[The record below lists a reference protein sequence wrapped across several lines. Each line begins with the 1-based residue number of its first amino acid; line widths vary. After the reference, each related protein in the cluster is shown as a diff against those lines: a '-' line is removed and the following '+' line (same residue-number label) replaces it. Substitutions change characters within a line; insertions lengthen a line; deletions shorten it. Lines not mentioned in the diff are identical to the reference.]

1 MLGLGRKK
9 RKKRREP
16 RFDSHPEELLDLR
29 LGPKDRA
36 HGYARA
42 DEDLEEDEEEEE
54 AAPVKKRRGRKAAP
68 EPEPEEDEEEEE
80 EEEAEEEEMEDEEEE
95 EAPPPRR
102 RRAAPRSGS
111 SRRAQKKKK
120 PARRKSKSRRWDPVG
135 FFALGRMI
143 RFGVIAGVWLI
154 IALSAFIAYEWT
166 RLPAMSAL
174 EIAPRP
180 PSVTLVG
187 MDGTVLA
194 TRGDG
199 SASKIDLK
207 HVPAYLP
214 QAFIAIEDQRFRSHF
229 GVDPIGL
236 MRAAYKN
243 MVAGT
248 VVEGGSTLT
257 QQLAKN
263 LFLTPERSLERKVQE
278 AILAFWLEAKFSK
291 DEILELYL
299 NRVYFGSGAYGVQAA
314 AQRYFGKPASYVT
327 LGEAAILAGLVK
339 APSRLA
345 PTRDSEAAEARGQI
359 VLAAMAE
366 QGFISEKDATRAMA
380 LPAAIAA
387 PRMDGAAGYVADWV
401 VDQLAEL
408 VGKIDKDVIVDTTID
423 PILQAEA
430 EQAIVSE
437 MKENGAKFGVSQAAL
452 VSLDPQG
459 AVRALVGGKSYAQSQ
474 YNRAVLARRQPGS
487 SFKPF
492 VYLTAIEAGLTPESL
507 VQDSPIRV
515 KSWQPENFDK
525 RYKGTVTMTEALA
538 TSINSVAVRLTL
550 DVGPANVVKTA
561 QRMGITSP
569 LLANASIALGTSE
582 VTPLEL
588 AAAYAPFANGGQGV
602 IPYVVR
608 RVRTSDGGKVLYER
622 HGTGLGQVASPRDL
636 AMMNQMMSETLR
648 IGTAR
653 KAELPGWPAAGKTG
667 TSQDYR
673 DAWFVGYTAQLV
685 TAVWLGND
693 NNSPTKKASGG
704 GLPVEIWSRF
714 MTAAHRGIPVA
725 GLPGLFGPQDAPGR
739 NEMWA
744 GAQSRDMPAP
754 LRAPIDFLKRLFG
767 G

>member
-1 MLGLGRKK
+1 MLGLGGKK

-29 LGPKDRA
+29 LGPQDRA
-36 HGYARA
+36 HDYDRKRLSAEVEDSE
-42 DEDLEEDEEEEE
+42 DEDEEEPAPKRRGRRAAPEPEVEEEDEEEE
-54 AAPVKKRRGRKAAP
+54 A
-68 EPEPEEDEEEEE
+68 DEEE
-80 EEEAEEEEMEDEEEE
+80 MEEEE
-95 EAPPPRR
+95 EAPR
-102 RRAAPRSGS
+102 
-111 SRRAQKKKK
+111 
-120 PARRKSKSRRWDPVG
+120 ARRKSTSRASRSGSARRAKPKKKKAARRRSDPVG
-135 FFALGRMI
+135 FFALGRLI
-143 RFGVIAGVWLI
+143 RFGLIA
-154 IALSAFIAYEWT
+154 ALWAFIAVAGFVIYEAT
-166 RLPAMSAL
+166 KLPAIQAL
-174 EIAPRP
+174 AIPPRP

-199 SASKIDLK
+199 GASKIDLK
-207 HVPAYLP
+207 HVPDYLP

-229 GVDPIGL
+229 GIDPIGL
-236 MRAAYKN
+236 LRAVYQNAA
-243 MVAGT
+243 AGG
-248 VVEGGSTLT
+248 VVQGGSTLT

-263 LFLTPERSLERKVQE
+263 LFLTPERSFERKVQE
-278 AILAFWLEAKFSK
+278 AILALWLESKFSK

-314 AQRYFGKPASYVT
+314 SQRYFGKPVSYVT

-345 PTRDSEAAEARGQI
+345 PTRDAEAAEARGQV
-359 VLAAMAE
+359 VLAAMAD
-366 QGFISEKDATRAMA
+366 QGMISEKDAARAMST
-380 LPAAIAA
+380 PAAIAA

-408 VGKIDKDVIVDTTID
+408 VGKVEKDVIVDTTID

-430 EQAIVSE
+430 EQALVSGISE
-437 MKENGAKFGVSQAAL
+437 SGGKLGVSQGAI

-474 YNRAVLARRQPGS
+474 YNRAVLAKRQPGS

-492 VYLTAIEAGLTPESL
+492 VYLTALEAGMTPESL
-507 VQDSPIRV
+507 VQDAPVRV
-515 KSWQPENFDK
+515 KNWQPENFDK
-525 RYKGTVTMTEALA
+525 KYRGTVTLTEALA
-538 TSINSVAVRLTL
+538 TSLNSVAVRLTL
-550 DVGPANVVKTA
+550 DVGAANVAATA
-561 QRMGITSP
+561 HRMGIVSELQP
-569 LLANASIALGTSE
+569 NASIALGTSE

-602 IPYVVR
+602 IPFVVR
-608 RVRTSDGGKVLYER
+608 RVRTADAGKILYER
-622 HGTGLGQVASPRDL
+622 RGSGLGQVAAPRQL

-653 KAELPGWPAAGKTG
+653 KADLPGWPAAGKTG

-673 DAWFVGYTAQLV
+673 DAWFIGYTAQLV

-693 NNSPTKKASGG
+693 DNSPTKKASGG
-704 GLPVEIWSRF
+704 GLPVDIWSRY

-739 NEMWA
+739 NDMWA
-744 GAQSRDMPAP
+744 GAQPSGDMPAP
-754 LRAPIDFLKRLFG
+754 LRAPLDFLKRLFG

>member
-1 MLGLGRKK
+1 MLGLGGKK

-16 RFDSHPEELLDLR
+16 KFDSHPEELLDLR
-29 LGPKDRA
+29 LGPKDRTHA
-36 HGYARA
+36 YARTEPTY
-42 DEDLEEDEEEEE
+42 DEDEDEDDEP
-54 AAPVKKRRGRKAAP
+54 PVKKRRGRKAAP
-68 EPEPEEDEEEEE
+68 EPEEEEEE
-80 EEEAEEEEMEDEEEE
+80 EVEEEEEEEMEDEEEE

-102 RRAAPRSGS
+102 KRASRSGS

-120 PARRKSKSRRWDPVG
+120 ARRKSSRRWDPVG

-143 RFGVIAGVWLI
+143 RFGVIAGVWAI

-166 RLPAMSAL
+166 KLPPMSAL

-229 GVDPIGL
+229 GIDPIGL
-236 MRAAYKN
+236 ARAAYKN
-243 MVAGT
+243 TVAGT
-248 VVEGGSTLT
+248 VVEGGSTIT

-278 AILAFWLEAKFSK
+278 AILALWLEAKFSK

-327 LGEAAILAGLVK
+327 LNEAAILAGLVK

-345 PTRDSEAAEARGQI
+345 PTRDSEAAEARGQV
-359 VLAAMAE
+359 VLAAMAD
-366 QGFISEKDATRAMA
+366 QKFISEKDATRAMMV
-380 LPAAIAA
+380 PAAIAA

-408 VGKIDKDVIVDTTID
+408 IGKIDKDVIVDTTID

-430 EQAIVSE
+430 EQAIVSGLNE
-437 MKENGAKFGVSQAAL
+437 SGAKLGVSQAAL
-452 VSLDPQG
+452 VSLDPGG

-492 VYLTAIEAGLTPESL
+492 VYLTAVEAGLTPETL
-507 VQDSPIRV
+507 VQDAPVRV
-515 KSWQPENFDK
+515 KNWQPENFDK
-525 RYKGTVTMTEALA
+525 RYRGTVTLTEALA
-538 TSINSVAVRLTL
+538 TSLNSVAVRLTL
-550 DVGPANVVKTA
+550 DVGAANVVKTA

-569 LLANASIALGTSE
+569 LQANASIALGTSE

-608 RVRTSDGGKVLYER
+608 RVRTAEGGKVLYER
-622 HGTGLGQVASPRDL
+622 RGSGLGQVANPRNL

-673 DAWFVGYTAQLV
+673 DAWFIGYTAQLV

-693 NNSPTKKASGG
+693 NNSPTKKASGS
-704 GLPVEIWSRF
+704 GLPVDIWSRY

-725 GLPGLFGPQDAPGR
+725 GLPGLFGPQDAPAR

-744 GAQSRDMPAP
+744 GAQPHDMPTP

>member
-1 MLGLGRKK
+1 MLGLGGKK

-36 HGYARA
+36 HDYDRARGKA
-42 DEDLEEDEEEEE
+42 PVEDEDEEE
-54 AAPVKKRRGRKAAP
+54 APAPKRRGRKAAP
-68 EPEPEEDEEEEE
+68 EPEPEEEEEIKEEEEE
-80 EEEAEEEEMEDEEEE
+80 EEEEEMEEEEE

-102 RRAAPRSGS
+102 KRASRSGS
-111 SRRAQKKKK
+111 SRRAAAKKK
-120 PARRKSKSRRWDPVG
+120 PARRKARRRWDPVG

-143 RFGVIAGVWLI
+143 RFGVIAGVWAI
-154 IALSAFIAYEWT
+154 IALTAFIAYEWT
-166 RLPAMSAL
+166 KLPPMSAL

-207 HVPAYLP
+207 HVPDYLP

-229 GVDPIGL
+229 GIDPIGL

-243 MVAGT
+243 TVAGT
-248 VVEGGSTLT
+248 VVEGGSTIT

-278 AILAFWLEAKFSK
+278 AILALWLESKFSK
-291 DEILELYL
+291 DEIIELYL

-314 AQRYFGKPASYVT
+314 SQRYFGKPAAYVT
-327 LGEAAILAGLVK
+327 VNEAAILAGLVK

-345 PTRDSEAAEARGQI
+345 PTRDAEAAEARGQV
-359 VLAAMAE
+359 VLAAMAD
-366 QGFISEKDATRAMA
+366 QGFITEKEATRAMA
-380 LPAAIAA
+380 VPAAIAA

-408 VGKIDKDVIVDTTID
+408 VGKVEKDVIVDTTID

-430 EQAIVSE
+430 EQALVSE
-437 MKENGAKFGVSQAAL
+437 MNESGAKFGVSQGAL

-459 AVRALVGGKSYAQSQ
+459 AVRALVGGKSYAKSQ
-474 YNRAVLARRQPGS
+474 YNRAVLAKRQPGS

-507 VQDSPIRV
+507 VQDSPVRV
-515 KSWQPENFDK
+515 KNWQPENFDK
-525 RYKGTVTMTEALA
+525 KYRGTVTLTEALA
-538 TSINSVAVRLTL
+538 TSLNSVAVRLTL
-550 DVGPANVVKTA
+550 DVGAPAVVKTA
-561 QRMGITSP
+561 HRMGITSD
-569 LLANASIALGTSE
+569 LQANASIALGTSE

-588 AAAYAPFANGGQGV
+588 AAAYAPFANGGTGV

-608 RVRTSDGGKVLYER
+608 RVRTADGGKVLYER
-622 HGTGLGQVASPRDL
+622 RGTGVGQVANPRDL

-673 DAWFVGYTAQLV
+673 DAWFIGYTAQLV

-693 NNSPTKKASGG
+693 DNSPTKKASGS
-704 GLPVEIWSRF
+704 GLPVDIWSRY

-725 GLPGLFGPQDAPGR
+725 GLPGLFGPQDQPNR

-744 GAQSRDMPAP
+744 GAQPAGEMPAP
-754 LRAPIDFLKRLFG
+754 LRAPINFLKRLFG

>member
-1 MLGLGRKK
+1 MLGLGGKK

-36 HGYARA
+36 HTYARA
-42 DEDLEEDEEEEE
+42 EDSYDEDENEDEE
-54 AAPVKKRRGRKAAP
+54 PVRKRRGRKAAP
-68 EPEPEEDEEEEE
+68 EPEPEEDEDEDEEE
-80 EEEAEEEEMEDEEEE
+80 EEEEMEDEEEI

-102 RRAAPRSGS
+102 KSASRSGSARRAA
-111 SRRAQKKKK
+111 KKK
-120 PARRKSKSRRWDPVG
+120 PARRKSRRRWDPVG
-135 FFALGRMI
+135 FFALGRMF
-143 RFGVIAGVWLI
+143 RFGIVAAVWAT
-154 IALSAFIAYEWT
+154 IALTAFVIYEWT
-166 RLPAMSAL
+166 RLPPMSAL
-174 EIAPRP
+174 EIPPRP

-199 SASKIDLK
+199 GASKVDLK
-207 HVPAYLP
+207 HVPVYLP

-229 GVDPIGL
+229 GIDPIGL
-236 MRAAYKN
+236 LRAVYQN
-243 MVAGT
+243 TVAGQ
-248 VVEGGSTLT
+248 VVQGGSTLT

-278 AILAFWLEAKFSK
+278 AILAIWLEAKFSK
-291 DEILELYL
+291 DQILELYL

-314 AQRYFGKPASYVT
+314 SQRYFGKPASYVT

-345 PTRDSEAAEARGQI
+345 PTRDSEAAEARGQV

-366 QGFISEKDATRAMA
+366 QKFISEKEATRAMA

-401 VDQLAEL
+401 VDQLNEL
-408 VGKIDKDVIVDTTID
+408 VGKVEKDVIVDTTID

-430 EQAIVSE
+430 EQAVVSGLA
-437 MKENGAKFGVSQAAL
+437 ENGAKLGVSQAAL

-492 VYLTAIEAGLTPESL
+492 VYLTAVEAGLTPESL
-507 VQDSPIRV
+507 VQDSPVRV
-515 KSWQPENFDK
+515 KNWQPENFDK
-525 RYKGTVTMTEALA
+525 KYRGTVTLTEALA
-538 TSINSVAVRLTL
+538 TSLNSVAVRLTL
-550 DVGPANVVKTA
+550 DVGAANVVKTA
-561 QRMGITSP
+561 QRMGIISA
-569 LLANASIALGTSE
+569 LQANASIALGTSE

-588 AAAYAPFANGGQGV
+588 AGAYAPFANGGQGV
-602 IPYVVR
+602 LPYVVR
-608 RVRTSDGGKVLYER
+608 RVRTADGGKVLYER
-622 HGTGLGQVASPRDL
+622 RGSGLGLVASPRNL

-673 DAWFVGYTAQLV
+673 DAWFIGYTAQLV

-693 NNSPTKKASGG
+693 DNSPTKKASGS
-704 GLPVEIWSRF
+704 GLPVDIWSRY

-725 GLPGLFGPQDAPGR
+725 GLPGLFGPQDSPGR

-744 GAQSRDMPAP
+744 GAQSAGEMPAP
-754 LRAPIDFLKRLFG
+754 LRAPISFLKRLFG